1 MDWSPKDQGQ
11 ISEEVRDG
19 GEELGTDLLTGLGIW
34 ETSAWLPSVPL
45 VEGLVQS
52 LMGPSQDDQ
61 ETCRRNF
68 GIHSSDGKTDP
79 QAG

>member
-34 ETSAWLPSVPL
+34 ETSAWLPV
-45 VEGLVQS
+45 S
-52 LMGPSQDDQ
+52 LL
-61 ETCRRNF
+61 
-68 GIHSSDGKTDP
+68 
-79 QAG
+79 